1 MKDKLKS
8 HDINMVVDELVGD
21 IIPIGETHHDDMAY
35 DNLLIYIEVAT
46 GCLKRIYQVAEY
58 HDRTEWS
65 TQRSGIEALKYLS
78 KLNTEISELCSEMLL

>member
-21 IIPIGETHHDDMAY
+21 IMPIGETNHDNMAY
-35 DNLLIYIEVAT
+35 DNLLTYIEVVT
-46 GCLKRIYQVAEY
+46 GCLERIYEVAEY

-65 TQRSGIEALKYLS
+65 MQRSGREALKYLS
-78 KLNTEISELCSEMLL
+78 KLNTDLSELCSEMLL